1 MGRRAVHKC
10 SYVHLDI
17 CAAGWGDGAEGD
29 YLDPTGFTCEYFADF
44 NPIGF
49 YS

>member
-1 MGRRAVHKC
+1 MF
-10 SYVHLDI
+10 I
-17 CAAGWGDGAEGD
+17 CAFGHMRSGWGDGAGAEGD